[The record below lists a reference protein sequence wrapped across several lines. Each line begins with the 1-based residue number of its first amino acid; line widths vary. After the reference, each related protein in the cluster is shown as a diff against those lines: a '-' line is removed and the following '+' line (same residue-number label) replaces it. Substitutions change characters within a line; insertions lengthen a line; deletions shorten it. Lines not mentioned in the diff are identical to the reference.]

1 MSSPITKK
9 DIPSPELMSPLCC
22 SVSESQQH
30 LLVCDKLEDTSIVS
44 RIPEYEDLFTNDV
57 SKVVGVTS
65 IIKSKQNGFH
75 TVFLGDLGAG
85 IMCPPRRT
93 QAASRSQ
100 KFAPLELRK

>member
-9 DIPSPELMSPLCC
+9 DIPSPELMSALCC

-75 TVFLGDLGAG
+75 TVFLGDLGAHSSY
-85 IMCPPRRT
+85 IKKPEVRT
-93 QAASRSQ
+93 IRVKKVAN
-100 KFAPLELRK
+100 FPFLH